1 MLRRENELRLYD
13 EGVQERFRIA
23 ESTSSSDWMEVAD
36 QIQRQ
41 VLREFGIQPH
51 HMVEGLRQLRSA
63 ALRHPE
69 LAIYVRFN
77 RCERG
82 SLREGDPCPNIAL
95 YDLEGRRQKLLV
107 GGGGGGNRKL
117 AILAGSYS

>member
-82 SLREGDPCPNIAL
+82 SLREGDPCPNIVL

-107 GGGGGGNRKL
+107 GGGGGNRKL